1 MGHGYFER
9 SILSLFWF
17 KTYDF
22 IITKSWPH
30 GYKLSSKNHQLQ
42 KEYCEICSYI
52 HLKMAQFLI
61 RRVS

>member
-30 GYKLSSKNHQLQ
+30 GYKLSSKNYQLQ
-42 KEYCEICSYI
+42 KEYCEICS
-52 HLKMAQFLI
+52 
-61 RRVS
+61 RVDVVRKKLL